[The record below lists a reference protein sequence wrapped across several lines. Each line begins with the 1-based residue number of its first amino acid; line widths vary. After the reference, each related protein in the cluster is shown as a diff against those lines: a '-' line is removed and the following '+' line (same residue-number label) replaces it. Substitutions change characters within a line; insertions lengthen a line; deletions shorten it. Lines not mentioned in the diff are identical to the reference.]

1 MKRLLATCLLA
12 GLAAVGTTKAADPEL
27 KTADDK
33 AVYALGA
40 FLAARGQLNALALT
54 PNEVAILQMGVS
66 DEANEKPL
74 KVDLEKSMADI
85 QTFAAKRMP
94 AAADARAIVEKK
106 KGKAYL
112 ETVAAKPTV
121 KKMGSGFY
129 METVAEGTGTSPVNS
144 DTVKV
149 NYKGSLVDG
158 KVFDESAKAGVPS
171 TFRVGQVVKCW
182 QEALEY
188 MKPGGKTK
196 VYCPP
201 ELAYG
206 DVWHGI
212 DIPPGSTLVFE
223 LELLEIVKPDAPAT
237 K

>member
-1 MKRLLATCLLA
+1 MKRLLAICLLS
-12 GLAAVGTTKAADPEL
+12 GLTAVGTAAAADPEL

-40 FLAARGQLNALALT
+40 FLAARGSLNALALT
-54 PNEVAILQMGVS
+54 PNELAILQMGIS
-66 DEANEKPL
+66 DQATEKPL
-74 KVDLEKSMADI
+74 KVDLEKSMSDI
-85 QTFAAKRMP
+85 QTFATKRMP
-94 AAADARAIVEKK
+94 AAADARAIIEKK

-112 ETVAAKPTV
+112 ETVAAKPAV
-121 KKMGSGFY
+121 KKKGSGFY
-129 METVAEGTGTSPVNS
+129 METVAEGQGTSPVPA

-149 NYKGSLVDG
+149 NYKGTLVDG
-158 KVFDESAKAGVPS
+158 KVFDESAKSGGPS
-171 TFRVGQVVKCW
+171 TFRVGQVVRCW
-182 QEALEY
+182 QEALEF
-188 MKPGGKTK
+188 MKPGGKAK

-206 DVWHGI
+206 DVWHGM

-223 LELLEIVKPDAPAT
+223 LELLEIVKPDAPVT